1 MPVTKI
7 LIANRGEIAI
17 RVIRTCR
24 EMGIPTVAVYSEADR
39 GALHVRMASEA
50 YFIGPAPARESYL
63 VIEKILDVCKRSG
76 ADAVHPGYGFF
87 SENAEA
93 ARAFQEA
100 GITFIGPPADCIV
113 KMGSKTAAREVA
125 IAAGCPVV
133 PGIQETMGDD
143 ELLEASKK
151 IGFPVMLKAAMGGG
165 GKGMRLVRTPD
176 EFTSALAR
184 ARGEALSSFGD
195 DSVYVEKAIIQPRHI
210 EIQVFSDTHG
220 NHVYMHERECSVQR
234 RHQKVIEEAPS
245 PHVTPEMRRAMG
257 EAALKVTRA
266 VNYVGAGTVEFLA
279 DADRNFYFLEMN
291 TRLQV
296 EHPVTEWITG
306 LDLVKWQI
314 LVARGEKLPLT
325 QEEIPL
331 NGWAVECRIYAEDPD
346 KNFMPSPGKITFLRT
361 PSGRNVRDETGVYE
375 GAEVSM
381 FYDPMISKL
390 STWGSTRIKA
400 IDRMRAA
407 LTEYRIGGIRH
418 NLAFHQAL
426 MEYGP
431 FREGALHTGI
441 LDKPFWK
448 RKEQGPDLK
457 FAVAAA
463 LLHELETEQRRATQ
477 PAASGDGQPDA
488 WKQWGRFNRL

>member
-1 MPVTKI
+1 MPVTKV
-7 LIANRGEIAI
+7 LIANRGEIAC

-24 EMGIPTVAVYSEADR
+24 EMGIRTVAVFSEADR
-39 GALHVRMASEA
+39 AALHVRMADEA

-63 VIEKILDVCKRSG
+63 VVEKLLDVCRRSG
-76 ADAVHPGYGFF
+76 ADAVHPGYGFL

-93 ARAFQEA
+93 AKAFEA
-100 GITFIGPPADCIV
+100 AGVTFIGPPPEAIV
-113 KMGSKTAAREVA
+113 SMGSKTAAREVA

-133 PGIQETMGDD
+133 PGIQETMSD
-143 ELLEASKK
+143 EDLLVAATK

-165 GKGMRLVRTPD
+165 GKGMRLVTRPED
-176 EFTSALAR
+176 FASSLAR

-195 DSVYVEKAIIQPRHI
+195 DSVYVEKAIVQPRHI
-210 EIQVFSDTHG
+210 EIQIFSDAHG
-220 NHVYMHERECSVQR
+220 NHLYLHERECSVQR

-257 EAALKVTRA
+257 EAALKVARA
-266 VNYVGAGTVEFLA
+266 VNYRGAGTIEFLA
-279 DADRNFYFLEMN
+279 DSDRNFYFLEMN

-314 LVARGEKLPLT
+314 LVARGERLPLT

-331 NGWAVECRIYAEDPD
+331 HGWAIECRIYAEDPD
-346 KNFMPSPGKITFLRT
+346 KNFMPSPGRITFLKA
-361 PSGRNVRDETGVYE
+361 PSGRNVRDDSGVYE
-375 GAEVSM
+375 GAEVPM

-390 STWGSTRIKA
+390 STWGPTRIEA

-407 LTEYRIGGIRH
+407 LGEYRIGGIRH
-418 NLAFHQAL
+418 NIAFHEVL
-426 MEYGP
+426 MEHEP
-431 FREGALHTGI
+431 FRRGELHTGM

-448 RKEQGPDLK
+448 KKGPGPDLQ

-463 LLHELETEQRRATQ
+463 LLHDLEAEERRAAQ
-477 PAASGDGQPDA
+477 PCGSGEGKPDA
-488 WKQWGRFNRL
+488 WKHWGRFNRL

>member
-24 EMGIPTVAVYSEADR
+24 GMGIPTVAVYSEADR
-39 GALHVRMASEA
+39 GALHVRMADEA
-50 YFIGPAPARESYL
+50 YCIGPAPARESYL
-63 VIEKILDVCKRSG
+63 VLAKILEVCQRSG
-76 ADAVHPGYGFF
+76 ADAVHPGYGFL

-93 ARAFQEA
+93 ARAFQAA
-100 GITFIGPPADCIV
+100 GITFIGPRPDCIV

-133 PGIQETMGDD
+133 PGIQETMADE
-143 ELLEASKK
+143 ELLAASRK

-165 GKGMRLVRTPD
+165 GKGMRLVHKPQ
-176 EFTSALAR
+176 EFTSSLAR

-195 DSVYVEKAIIQPRHI
+195 DSVYVEKAIVQPRHI

-220 NHVYMHERECSVQR
+220 NHVYLHERECSVQR

-245 PHVTPEMRRAMG
+245 PFVTPEMRKAMG
-257 EAALKVTRA
+257 EAALKVARA

-279 DADRNFYFLEMN
+279 DSERNFYFLEMN

-314 LVARGEKLPLT
+314 LVARGEPLPMT

-331 NGWAVECRIYAEDPD
+331 NGWALECRVYAEDPD

-361 PSGRNVRDETGVYE
+361 PSGRNVRDDSGVYE
-375 GAEVSM
+375 GADVPM

-390 STWGSTRIKA
+390 STWGPTRLEA
-400 IDRMRAA
+400 IERMRAA
-407 LTEYRIGGIRH
+407 LGEYRIGGIR
-418 NLAFHQAL
+418 NNIAFHEAL
-426 MEYGP
+426 MEHEP
-431 FREGALHTGI
+431 FRQGALHTGM
-441 LDKPFWK
+441 LDQPFWK

-457 FAVAAA
+457 YAVAAA
-463 LLHELETEQRRATQ
+463 MLSELEAEHRRAAQ
-477 PAASGDGQPDA
+477 PLSNGEGSIDA
-488 WKQWGRFNRL
+488 WKRWGQFNRL

>member
-1 MPVTKI
+1 MGVTKV
-7 LIANRGEIAI
+7 LIANRGEIAC

-24 EMGIPTVAVYSEADR
+24 EMGIKTVAVFSEADR
-39 GALHVRMASEA
+39 AALHVRMADEA
-50 YFIGPAPARESYL
+50 YCIGPAPARESYL
-63 VIEKILDVCKRSG
+63 VVEKILDVCRRSG
-76 ADAVHPGYGFF
+76 ADAVHPGYGFL

-93 ARAFQEA
+93 ARAFEA
-100 GITFIGPPADCIV
+100 AGVTFIGPRPESIV
-113 KMGSKTAAREVA
+113 SMGSKTAAREVA

-133 PGIQETMGDD
+133 PGVQETMSD
-143 ELLEASKK
+143 EDLLVASTK

-165 GKGMRLVRTPD
+165 GKGMRLVTKPD
-176 EFTSALAR
+176 DFASSLAR

-195 DSVYVEKAIIQPRHI
+195 DSVYVEKAIVQPRHI
-210 EIQVFSDTHG
+210 EIQIFSDAHG
-220 NHVYMHERECSVQR
+220 NHVYLNERECSVQR

-245 PHVTPEMRRAMG
+245 PHVTPEMRKAMG
-257 EAALKVTRA
+257 EAALKVARA
-266 VNYVGAGTVEFLA
+266 VNYRGAGTIEFLA

-325 QEEIPL
+325 QEQIPL
-331 NGWAVECRIYAEDPD
+331 HGWAIECRVYAEDPD
-346 KNFMPSPGKITFLRT
+346 KNFMPSPGRITYLKA
-361 PSGRNVRDETGVYE
+361 PSGRNVRDDSGVYE
-375 GAEVSM
+375 GAEVPM

-390 STWGSTRIKA
+390 STWGPTRLEA

-407 LTEYRIGGIRH
+407 LGEYRIGGIRH
-418 NLAFHQAL
+418 NIAFHEVL
-426 MEYGP
+426 MEHEP
-431 FREGALHTGI
+431 FRRGDLHTGM

-448 RKEQGPDLK
+448 KKGPGPDLR

-463 LLHELETEQRRATQ
+463 LLHDLEGEERRAAQ
-477 PAASGDGQPDA
+477 PCGGGEGKPDA
-488 WKQWGRFNRL
+488 WKHWGRFNRL

>member
-1 MPVTKI
+1 MPVTKV
-7 LIANRGEIAI
+7 LIANRGEIAC

-39 GALHVRMASEA
+39 GALHVRMADEA
-50 YFIGPAPARESYL
+50 YFIGPAAARESYL
-63 VIEKILDVCKRSG
+63 VIDKIIEVAKRSG
-76 ADAVHPGYGFF
+76 ADAIHPGYGFL

-93 ARAFQEA
+93 ARRFEA
-100 GITFIGPPADCIV
+100 EGITFIGPRPDAITA
-113 KMGSKTAAREVA
+113 MGSKTAAREVA

-133 PGIQETMGDD
+133 PGIQKTMSD
-143 ELLEASKK
+143 EDLLAEATKM
-151 IGFPVMLKAAMGGG
+151 GFPVMLKAAMGGG
-165 GKGMRLVRTPD
+165 GKGMRLVSKPE
-176 EFTSALAR
+176 EFASSLAR
-184 ARGEALSSFGD
+184 ARGEALSAFGD
-195 DSVYVEKAIIQPRHI
+195 DSVYVEKAILQPRHI

-220 NHVYMHERECSVQR
+220 NHVYLWERECSVQR

-245 PHVTPEMRRAMG
+245 PHVTPEMRQAMG
-257 EAALKVTRA
+257 EAALKVARA

-314 LVARGEKLPLT
+314 LVARGEKLPMT

-331 NGWAVECRIYAEDPD
+331 NGWAMECRVYAEDPD
-346 KNFMPSPGKITFLRT
+346 KNFMPSPGRITFLRT
-361 PSGRNVRDETGVYE
+361 PSGRNVRDDSGVYE
-375 GAEVSM
+375 GAEVPM

-390 STWGSTRIKA
+390 STWGPTRLEA

-407 LTEYRIGGIRH
+407 LGEYRIGGIRH
-418 NLAFHQAL
+418 NIQFHEVL
-426 MEYGP
+426 MEHEP
-431 FREGALHTGI
+431 FRSGALHTGM

-448 RKEQGPDLK
+448 KKELGPNLK

-463 LLHELETEQRRATQ
+463 LLQEMEAEERRAAQ
-477 PAASGDGQPDA
+477 PAGSGDGKPDT
-488 WKQWGRFNRL
+488 WKHWGKFNRF